1 MVPDIT
7 NQLFLRINYT
17 MEISSVKSKRF
28 NVLVLFFFFLPIEF
42 NASLLKKKKKKRK
55 FIRRDFNITRFT
67 RYLDSSRL
75 L

>member
-7 NQLFLRINYT
+7 NQFFLRINYT

-28 NVLVLFFFFLPIEF
+28 NVLVLFFPPLSIEF
-42 NASLLKKKKKKRK
+42 NASLLEKKRK
-55 FIRRDFNITRFT
+55 FIRRDFNVTRFT
-67 RYLDSSRL
+67 RYLNSPRL